1 MNTINKRDFFAAA
14 VLIAQSNTSGVEWYV
29 PDSVAEK
36 CFDIAS
42 AMVRESEKYIK
53 SEQ

>member
-1 MNTINKRDFFAAA
+1 MNTISKRDFFAAA
-14 VLIAQSNTSGVEWYV
+14 VLIAQSNTSRIELYT

-42 AMVRESEKYIK
+42 AMVRESEKYRK
-53 SEQ
+53 SEE